1 MMIHLEHF
9 DMHNRRREGGVGN
22 CSRFHF
28 PWIIRTY
35 RWYIVDTY
43 YEPSKWPNSPWLFIA
58 HRLEHPVGIWEVIIL
73 NWCWDS
79 DSYVVSR
86 SRCFKNLHLSLY
98 IYHLLCVTTPMS
110 PITFGWSN
118 WHMMDA
124 SDKKSFWFFSLEPG
138 WNEREDQRCNISLTC
153 IVFYIYSYGPCFE
166 YRNNLLHFS
175 CLSV

>member
-1 MMIHLEHF
+1 MKMIHLGHF
-9 DMHNRRREGGVGN
+9 DMHNKRREGGVGN
-22 CSRFHF
+22 CSRLHF

-43 YEPSKWPNSPWLFIA
+43 YEPSKWPNSPWLYSS
-58 HRLEHPVGIWEVIIL
+58 PVRALGRYLGGHHFELIL
-73 NWCWDS
+73 GLRFLRCFTL
-79 DSYVVSR
+79 
-86 SRCFKNLHLSLY
+86 RCFKNLHLSLY

-138 WNEREDQRCNISLTC
+138 WNEREDQRCNIS
-153 IVFYIYSYGPCFE
+153 F
-166 YRNNLLHFS
+166 NLYCSLHIF
-175 CLSV
+175 LRALFWVQE